1 MYQFASLLR
10 LNKPIGI
17 FLLFWP
23 CAWSL
28 AMTQWYVVNN
38 YLFIK
43 YLILFFVGSIIMRS
57 AGCVYN
63 DIVDKKIDIKVK
75 RTKKRLIASGKI
87 TTKTAWVVILLLLI
101 PALII
106 LFQFNNFSKILGL
119 SSGLLIITYPF
130 MKRITFWPQLFL
142 GFTFNWGVLLGWS
155 VFFENL
161 TTEIII
167 LYMAG
172 IFWTLGYDT
181 IYALQDRRDDL
192 KIRIKSTAIKF
203 GYDIKNFLFFCYIST
218 ITLLIGLGF
227 LTNRSFAYFVLLAIA
242 ALHLAYQVIIIQK
255 IKSNN
260 REKIQIVFNSN
271 NFFWNL
277 NIFNIFFRNLL
288 CLKTIPS

>member
-1 MYQFASLLR
+1 MRQFANLLR

-28 AMTQWYVVNN
+28 AMTQWFIINN

-43 YLILFFVGSIIMRS
+43 YLILFFIGSIIMRS

-63 DIVDKKIDIKVK
+63 DIVDKNVDIKVQ

-87 TTKTAWVVILLLLI
+87 TIKTAWLVILLLLI
-101 PALII
+101 PAFII

-161 TTEIII
+161 TIETIV
-167 LYMAG
+167 LYMAA

-192 KIRIKSTAIKF
+192 KIKIKSTAIKF
-203 GYDIKNFLFFCYIST
+203 GSDIKNFLFFCYISS
-218 ITLLIGLGF
+218 ITFLIALGF
-227 LTNRSFAYFVLLAIA
+227 LTNRSLVYFILLVIA
-242 ALHLAYQVIIIQK
+242 ALHLAYQVLTIKK

-260 REKIQIVFNSN
+260 KDKLQIVFNSN
-271 NFFWNL
+271 NSFGIL
-277 NIFNIFFRNLL
+277 IFLIFFLEIYNA
-288 CLKTIPS
+288 

>member
-1 MYQFASLLR
+1 MYQFANLLR

-28 AMTQWYVVNN
+28 AMTQWFVLNN

-43 YLILFFVGSIIMRS
+43 YLILFFIGSIIMRS

-63 DIVDKKIDIKVK
+63 DIIDKKIDIKVQ
-75 RTKKRLIASGKI
+75 RTKNRLIASGKI
-87 TTKTAWVVILLLLI
+87 TIKTAWLVILLLLI
-101 PALII
+101 PAFII

-119 SSGLLIITYPF
+119 SSGLLIVTYPF

-161 TTEIII
+161 TIETII

-172 IFWTLGYDT
+172 VFWTLGYDT

-192 KIRIKSTAIKF
+192 KIKVKSTAIKF
-203 GYDIKNFLFFCYIST
+203 GHDLKNFLSFCYISL
-218 ITLLIGLGF
+218 ITLLIALGL
-227 LTNRSFAYFVLLAIA
+227 LTDRSFLYFILIVIA
-242 ALHLAYQVIIIQK
+242 AMHLAYQVLIIQK

-260 REKIQIVFNSN
+260 KEKIQIVFNSN
-271 NFFWNL
+271 NSFGIL
-277 NIFNIFFRNLL
+277 IFLIFFLEIYNA
-288 CLKTIPS
+288 

>member
-1 MYQFASLLR
+1 MYQFVSLLR

-28 AMTQWYVVNN
+28 TMTQWFVVNN

-43 YLILFFVGSIIMRS
+43 YLILFFIGSIIMRS

-63 DIVDKKIDIKVK
+63 DIVDKKIDFRVQ

-87 TTKTAWVVILLLLI
+87 SVTTAWLSISFLII

-155 VFFENL
+155 VFFENITL
-161 TTEIII
+161 ETII
-167 LYMAG
+167 LYMTG
-172 IFWTLGYDT
+172 VFWTLGYDT
-181 IYALQDRRDDL
+181 IYALQDKVDDL
-192 KIRIKSTAIKF
+192 KIKVKSTAIKF
-203 GYDIKNFLFFCYIST
+203 GHDLKNLLFFCYISS
-218 ITLLIGLGF
+218 IALLVALGF
-227 LTNRSFAYFVLLAIA
+227 LTGRSFIYFILIAIA
-242 ALHLAYQVIIIQK
+242 ALHLAFQVIIIQK

-260 REKIQIVFNSN
+260 KDKIQKVFNSN
-271 NFFWNL
+271 NSFGL
-277 NIFNIFFRNLL
+277 LIFLIFFLE
-288 CLKTIPS
+288 IYYG

>member
-1 MYQFASLLR
+1 MYQFAELLR

-28 AMTQWYVVNN
+28 AMTQWFAVNDN
-38 YLFIK
+38 LFIK
-43 YLILFFVGSIIMRS
+43 YLILFFIGSIVMRS

-63 DIVDKKIDIKVK
+63 DIVDKNIDSKVQ
-75 RTKKRLIASGKI
+75 RTKKRLIASKKI
-87 TTKTAWVVILLLLI
+87 SVKTAWIIILLLLI
-101 PALII
+101 PAILI
-106 LFQFNNFSKILGL
+106 LLQFNNFSKILGL
-119 SSGLLIITYPF
+119 SSGLLILTYPF

-161 TTEIII
+161 KFETII
-167 LYMAG
+167 LYSAA

-203 GYDIKNFLFFCYIST
+203 KHDIKNFLFFCYISL
-218 ITLLIGLGF
+218 IALLIALGF
-227 LTNRSFAYFVLLAIA
+227 LTDRSLLYFILVITSSAHLIYQVLLIKKTNPNDRKK
-242 ALHLAYQVIIIQK
+242 IQK
-255 IKSNN
+255 
-260 REKIQIVFNSN
+260 VFNSN
-271 NFFWNL
+271 NFFGFL
-277 NIFNIFFRNLL
+277 IFLIFFLETYNA
-288 CLKTIPS
+288 

>member
-1 MYQFASLLR
+1 MYQFANLLR

-28 AMTQWYVVNN
+28 AMTQWFVLNN

-43 YLILFFVGSIIMRS
+43 YLILFFIGSIIMRS

-63 DIVDKKIDIKVK
+63 DIIDKKIDIKVQ
-75 RTKKRLIASGKI
+75 RTKNRLIASGKI
-87 TTKTAWVVILLLLI
+87 TIKTAWLVILLLLI
-101 PALII
+101 PAFII

-119 SSGLLIITYPF
+119 SSGLLIVTYPF

-161 TTEIII
+161 TIETII

-172 IFWTLGYDT
+172 VFWTLGYDT

-192 KIRIKSTAIKF
+192 KIKVKSTAIKF
-203 GYDIKNFLFFCYIST
+203 GHDLKNFLFFCYISL
-218 ITLLIGLGF
+218 ITLLIALGL
-227 LTNRSFAYFVLLAIA
+227 LTDRSFLYFVLIVIA
-242 ALHLAYQVIIIQK
+242 AMHLAYQVLIIQK

-260 REKIQIVFNSN
+260 KEKIQIVFNSN
-271 NFFWNL
+271 NSFGIL
-277 NIFNIFFRNLL
+277 IFLIFFLEIYNA
-288 CLKTIPS
+288 

>member
-1 MYQFASLLR
+1 MYQFTNLLR

-28 AMTQWYVVNN
+28 AMSQWFVLNN

-43 YLILFFVGSIIMRS
+43 YLILFFIGSIIMRS

-63 DIVDKKIDIKVK
+63 DIIDKKIDIKVQ
-75 RTKKRLIASGKI
+75 RTKNRLIASGKI
-87 TTKTAWVVILLLLI
+87 TIKTAWLVILLLLI
-101 PALII
+101 PAFII

-161 TTEIII
+161 TIETII

-172 IFWTLGYDT
+172 VFWTLGYDT
-181 IYALQDRRDDL
+181 IYALQDKRDDL
-192 KIRIKSTAIKF
+192 KIKVKSTAIKF
-203 GYDIKNFLFFCYIST
+203 GHDLKNFLFFCYISL
-218 ITLLIGLGF
+218 ITLLIALGL
-227 LTNRSFAYFVLLAIA
+227 LTDRSFLYFVLIVIA
-242 ALHLAYQVIIIQK
+242 AMHLAYQVLIIQK

-260 REKIQIVFNSN
+260 REKVQIVFNSN
-271 NFFWNL
+271 NSFGIL
-277 NIFNIFFRNLL
+277 IFLIFFLEIYNA
-288 CLKTIPS
+288 

>member
-1 MYQFASLLR
+1 MYQFVSLLR

-28 AMTQWYVVNN
+28 TMTQWFVVNY

-43 YLILFFVGSIIMRS
+43 YLILFFIGSIIMRS

-63 DIVDKKIDIKVK
+63 DIVDKKIDFRVQ

-87 TTKTAWVVILLLLI
+87 SVTTAWLSISFLII

-155 VFFENL
+155 VFFENITL
-161 TTEIII
+161 ETII
-167 LYMAG
+167 LYMTG
-172 IFWTLGYDT
+172 VFWTLGYDT
-181 IYALQDRRDDL
+181 IYALQDKVDDL
-192 KIRIKSTAIKF
+192 KIKVKSTAIKF
-203 GYDIKNFLFFCYIST
+203 RHDLKNFLFFCYISS
-218 ITLLIGLGF
+218 IALLVALGF
-227 LTNRSFAYFVLLAIA
+227 LTGRSFIYFILIAIA
-242 ALHLAYQVIIIQK
+242 ALHLAFQVIIIQK

-260 REKIQIVFNSN
+260 KDKIQKVFNSN
-271 NFFWNL
+271 NSFGL
-277 NIFNIFFRNLL
+277 LIFLIFFLE
-288 CLKTIPS
+288 IYYG

>member
-1 MYQFASLLR
+1 MYQFANLLR

-28 AMTQWYVVNN
+28 AMTQWFVLNN

-43 YLILFFVGSIIMRS
+43 YLILFFIGSIIMRS

-63 DIVDKKIDIKVK
+63 DIIDKKIDIKVQ
-75 RTKKRLIASGKI
+75 RTKNRLIASGKI
-87 TTKTAWVVILLLLI
+87 TIKTAWLVILLLLI
-101 PALII
+101 PAFII

-119 SSGLLIITYPF
+119 SSGLLIVTYPF

-161 TTEIII
+161 TIETII

-172 IFWTLGYDT
+172 VFWTLGYDT

-192 KIRIKSTAIKF
+192 KIKVKSTAIKF
-203 GYDIKNFLFFCYIST
+203 GHDLKNFLSFCYISL
-218 ITLLIGLGF
+218 ITLLIALGL
-227 LTNRSFAYFVLLAIA
+227 LTDRSFLYFVLIVIA
-242 ALHLAYQVIIIQK
+242 AMHLAYQVLIIQK

-260 REKIQIVFNSN
+260 KEKIQIVFNSN
-271 NFFWNL
+271 NSFGIL
-277 NIFNIFFRNLL
+277 IFLIFFLEIYNA
-288 CLKTIPS
+288 

>member
-1 MYQFASLLR
+1 MYQFVSLLR

-28 AMTQWYVVNN
+28 TMTQWSVVNN

-43 YLILFFVGSIIMRS
+43 YLILFFIGSIIMRS

-63 DIVDKKIDIKVK
+63 DIVDKKIDFRVQ

-87 TTKTAWVVILLLLI
+87 SVTTAWLSISFLII

-155 VFFENL
+155 VFFENITL
-161 TTEIII
+161 ETII
-167 LYMAG
+167 LYMTG
-172 IFWTLGYDT
+172 VFWTLGYDT
-181 IYALQDRRDDL
+181 IYALQDKVDDL
-192 KIRIKSTAIKF
+192 KIKVKSTAIKF
-203 GYDIKNFLFFCYIST
+203 GHDLKNFLFFCYISS
-218 ITLLIGLGF
+218 IALLVALGF
-227 LTNRSFAYFVLLAIA
+227 LTGRSFIYFILIAIA
-242 ALHLAYQVIIIQK
+242 ALHLVFQVIIIQK

-260 REKIQIVFNSN
+260 KDKIQKVFNSN
-271 NFFWNL
+271 NSFGL
-277 NIFNIFFRNLL
+277 LIFLIFFLE
-288 CLKTIPS
+288 IYYG

>member
-1 MYQFASLLR
+1 MCQFANLLR

-28 AMTQWYVVNN
+28 AMTQWFIVNN

-43 YLILFFVGSIIMRS
+43 YLILFFIGSIIMRS

-63 DIVDKKIDIKVK
+63 DIVDKNVDIKVQ

-87 TTKTAWVVILLLLI
+87 TIKTAWLIILLLLI

-119 SSGLLIITYPF
+119 SSGLLIIAYPF

-161 TTEIII
+161 TIETIV
-167 LYMAG
+167 LYMAA

-192 KIRIKSTAIKF
+192 KIKIKSTAIKF
-203 GYDIKNFLFFCYIST
+203 GSDIKNFLFFCYISS
-218 ITLLIGLGF
+218 ITFLIALGF
-227 LTNRSFAYFVLLAIA
+227 LTNRSLIYFILLVIA
-242 ALHLAYQVIIIQK
+242 ALHLAYQVLMIKK

-260 REKIQIVFNSN
+260 KDKIQIVFNSN
-271 NFFWNL
+271 NSFGIL
-277 NIFNIFFRNLL
+277 IFLIFFLEIYNA
-288 CLKTIPS
+288 

>member
-1 MYQFASLLR
+1 MRQFANLLR

-28 AMTQWYVVNN
+28 AMTQWFIINN

-43 YLILFFVGSIIMRS
+43 YLILFFIGSIIMRS

-63 DIVDKKIDIKVK
+63 DIVDKNVDIKVQ

-87 TTKTAWVVILLLLI
+87 TIKTAWLIILLLLI
-101 PALII
+101 PAFII

-161 TTEIII
+161 TIETIV
-167 LYMAG
+167 LYMAA

-192 KIRIKSTAIKF
+192 KIKIKSTAIKF
-203 GYDIKNFLFFCYIST
+203 GSDIKNFLFFCYISS
-218 ITLLIGLGF
+218 ITFLIALGF
-227 LTNRSFAYFVLLAIA
+227 LTNRSLVYFILLVIA
-242 ALHLAYQVIIIQK
+242 ALHLAYQVLTIKK

-260 REKIQIVFNSN
+260 KDKIQIVFNSN
-271 NFFWNL
+271 NSFGVL
-277 NIFNIFFRNLL
+277 IFLIFFLEIYNA
-288 CLKTIPS
+288 

>member
-1 MYQFASLLR
+1 MRQFANLLR

-28 AMTQWYVVNN
+28 AMTQWFIINN

-43 YLILFFVGSIIMRS
+43 YLILFFIGSIIMRS

-63 DIVDKKIDIKVK
+63 DIVDKNVDIKVQ

-87 TTKTAWVVILLLLI
+87 TIKTAWLVILLLLI
-101 PALII
+101 PAFII

-161 TTEIII
+161 TIETIV
-167 LYMAG
+167 LYMAA

-192 KIRIKSTAIKF
+192 KIKIKSTAIKF
-203 GYDIKNFLFFCYIST
+203 GSDIKNFLFFCYISS
-218 ITLLIGLGF
+218 ISFLIALGF
-227 LTNRSFAYFVLLAIA
+227 LTNRSLVYFILLVIA
-242 ALHLAYQVIIIQK
+242 ALHLAYQVLMIKK

-260 REKIQIVFNSN
+260 KDKLQIVFNSN
-271 NFFWNL
+271 NSFGIL
-277 NIFNIFFRNLL
+277 IFLIFFLEIYNA
-288 CLKTIPS
+288 

>member
-1 MYQFASLLR
+1 MRQFANLLR

-28 AMTQWYVVNN
+28 AMTQWFIINN

-43 YLILFFVGSIIMRS
+43 YLILFFIGSIVMRS

-63 DIVDKKIDIKVK
+63 DIVDKNVDIKVQ

-87 TTKTAWVVILLLLI
+87 TIKTAWLIILLLLI

-119 SSGLLIITYPF
+119 SSGLLIIAYPF

-161 TTEIII
+161 TIETIV
-167 LYMAG
+167 LYMAA

-192 KIRIKSTAIKF
+192 KIKIKSTAIKF
-203 GYDIKNFLFFCYIST
+203 GSDIKNFLFFCYISS
-218 ITLLIGLGF
+218 ITFLIALGF
-227 LTNRSFAYFVLLAIA
+227 LTNRSLVYFILLVIA
-242 ALHLAYQVIIIQK
+242 ALHLAYQVLMIKK

-260 REKIQIVFNSN
+260 KDKLQIVFNSN
-271 NFFWNL
+271 NSFGIL
-277 NIFNIFFRNLL
+277 IFLIFFLEIYNA
-288 CLKTIPS
+288 

>member
-1 MYQFASLLR
+1 MYQFANLLR

-28 AMTQWYVVNN
+28 AMTQWFVLNN

-43 YLILFFVGSIIMRS
+43 YLILFFIGSIIMRS
-57 AGCVYN
+57 AGCIYN
-63 DIVDKKIDIKVK
+63 DIIDKKIDIKVQ
-75 RTKKRLIASGKI
+75 RTKNRLIASGKI
-87 TTKTAWVVILLLLI
+87 TIKTAWLVILLLLI
-101 PALII
+101 PAFII

-119 SSGLLIITYPF
+119 SSGLLIVTYPF

-161 TTEIII
+161 TIETII

-172 IFWTLGYDT
+172 VFWTLGYDT

-192 KIRIKSTAIKF
+192 KIKVKSTAIKF
-203 GYDIKNFLFFCYIST
+203 GHDLKNFLSFCYISL
-218 ITLLIGLGF
+218 ITLLIALGL
-227 LTNRSFAYFVLLAIA
+227 LTDRSFLYFVLIVIA
-242 ALHLAYQVIIIQK
+242 AMHLAYQVLIIQK

-260 REKIQIVFNSN
+260 REKVQIVFNSN
-271 NFFWNL
+271 NSFGIL
-277 NIFNIFFRNLL
+277 IFLIFFLEIYNA
-288 CLKTIPS
+288 

>member
-1 MYQFASLLR
+1 MYQFANLLR
-10 LNKPIGI
+10 LNKPTGI

-28 AMTQWYVVNN
+28 AMTQWFVVNN
-38 YLFIK
+38 YLFIE
-43 YLILFFVGSIIMRS
+43 YLILFFIGSVIMRS

-63 DIVDKKIDIKVK
+63 DIVDKKIDIKVQ
-75 RTKKRLIASGKI
+75 RTKNRLIASGKI
-87 TTKTAWVVILLLLI
+87 TIKTAWFVILLLLI
-101 PALII
+101 PAFII

-142 GFTFNWGVLLGWS
+142 GFAFNWGVLLGWS

-161 TTEIII
+161 TIETII

-192 KIRIKSTAIKF
+192 KIKVKSTAIKF
-203 GYDIKNFLFFCYIST
+203 GHDIKNFLSFCYISL
-218 ITLLIGLGF
+218 ITLLIALGF
-227 LTNRSFAYFVLLAIA
+227 LTDRSFLYFILIALAA
-242 ALHLAYQVIIIQK
+242 VHLAYQILIIQK

-260 REKIQIVFNSN
+260 REKVQIVFNSN
-271 NFFWNL
+271 NSFGIL
-277 NIFNIFFRNLL
+277 IFLIFFLEIYNA
-288 CLKTIPS
+288 

>member
-1 MYQFASLLR
+1 MYQFVSLLR

-28 AMTQWYVVNN
+28 TMTQWFVVNN

-43 YLILFFVGSIIMRS
+43 YLILFFIGSIIMRS

-63 DIVDKKIDIKVK
+63 DIVDKKIDYRVQ

-87 TTKTAWVVILLLLI
+87 SVTTAWISISFLII

-155 VFFENL
+155 VFFENITL
-161 TTEIII
+161 ETII
-167 LYMAG
+167 LYMTG
-172 IFWTLGYDT
+172 VFWTLGYDT
-181 IYALQDRRDDL
+181 IYALQDKVDDL
-192 KIRIKSTAIKF
+192 KIKVKSTAIKF
-203 GYDIKNFLFFCYIST
+203 GHDLKNFLFFCYISS
-218 ITLLIGLGF
+218 IALLVALGF
-227 LTNRSFAYFVLLAIA
+227 LTGRSFIYFILIAIA
-242 ALHLAYQVIIIQK
+242 ALHLAFQVIIIQK

-260 REKIQIVFNSN
+260 KDKIQKVFNSN
-271 NFFWNL
+271 NSFGL
-277 NIFNIFFRNLL
+277 LIFLIFFLE
-288 CLKTIPS
+288 IYYG

>member
-1 MYQFASLLR
+1 MRQFANLLR

-28 AMTQWYVVNN
+28 AMSQWFVLNN

-43 YLILFFVGSIIMRS
+43 YLILFFIGSIVMRS

-63 DIVDKKIDIKVK
+63 DIVDKNVDIKVQ

-87 TTKTAWVVILLLLI
+87 TIKTAWLVILLLLI
-101 PALII
+101 PAFII

-161 TTEIII
+161 TIETIV
-167 LYMAG
+167 LYMAA

-192 KIRIKSTAIKF
+192 KIKIKSTAIKF
-203 GYDIKNFLFFCYIST
+203 GSDIKNFLFFCYISS
-218 ITLLIGLGF
+218 ITFLIALGF
-227 LTNRSFAYFVLLAIA
+227 LTNRSLVYFILLVIA
-242 ALHLAYQVIIIQK
+242 ALHLAYQVLMIKK

-260 REKIQIVFNSN
+260 KDKLQIVFNSN
-271 NFFWNL
+271 NSFGIL
-277 NIFNIFFRNLL
+277 IFLIFFLEIYNA
-288 CLKTIPS
+288 

>member
-1 MYQFASLLR
+1 MYQFTNLLR

-28 AMTQWYVVNN
+28 AMSQWFVLNN

-43 YLILFFVGSIIMRS
+43 YLILFFIGSIIMRS

-63 DIVDKKIDIKVK
+63 DIIDKKIDIKVQ
-75 RTKKRLIASGKI
+75 RTKNRLIASGKI
-87 TTKTAWVVILLLLI
+87 TIKTAWLVILLLLI
-101 PALII
+101 PAVII

-119 SSGLLIITYPF
+119 SSGLLIVTYPF

-161 TTEIII
+161 TIETII

-172 IFWTLGYDT
+172 VFWTLGYDT

-192 KIRIKSTAIKF
+192 KIKVKSTAIKF
-203 GYDIKNFLFFCYIST
+203 GHDLKNFLSFCYISL
-218 ITLLIGLGF
+218 ITLLIALGL
-227 LTNRSFAYFVLLAIA
+227 LTDRSFLYFVLIVIA
-242 ALHLAYQVIIIQK
+242 AMHLAYQVLIIQK

-260 REKIQIVFNSN
+260 REKVQIVFNSN
-271 NFFWNL
+271 NSFGIL
-277 NIFNIFFRNLL
+277 IFLIFFLEIYNA
-288 CLKTIPS
+288 

>member
-1 MYQFASLLR
+1 MYQFVSLLR

-28 AMTQWYVVNN
+28 TMTQWFVVNN

-43 YLILFFVGSIIMRS
+43 YLILFFIGSIIMRS

-63 DIVDKKIDIKVK
+63 DIVDKKIDFRVQ

-87 TTKTAWVVILLLLI
+87 SVTTAWISISFLII

-155 VFFENL
+155 VFFENITL
-161 TTEIII
+161 ETII
-167 LYMAG
+167 LYMTG
-172 IFWTLGYDT
+172 VFWTLGYDT
-181 IYALQDRRDDL
+181 IYALQDKVDDL
-192 KIRIKSTAIKF
+192 KIKVKSTAIKF
-203 GYDIKNFLFFCYIST
+203 RHDIKNFLFFCYISL
-218 ITLLIGLGF
+218 ITLLVALGF
-227 LTNRSFAYFVLLAIA
+227 LTERSFIYFILITIA
-242 ALHLAYQVIIIQK
+242 ALHLAFQVIIIQK

-260 REKIQIVFNSN
+260 KDKIQKVFNSN
-271 NFFWNL
+271 NSFGL
-277 NIFNIFFRNLL
+277 LIFLIFFLE
-288 CLKTIPS
+288 IYYG

>member
-1 MYQFASLLR
+1 MRQFANLLR

-28 AMTQWYVVNN
+28 AMTQWFIINN

-43 YLILFFVGSIIMRS
+43 YLILFFIGSIIMRS

-63 DIVDKKIDIKVK
+63 DIVDKNVDIKVQ

-87 TTKTAWVVILLLLI
+87 TIKTAWLIILLLLI
-101 PALII
+101 PAFII

-161 TTEIII
+161 TIETIV
-167 LYMAG
+167 LYMAA

-192 KIRIKSTAIKF
+192 KIKIKSTAIKF
-203 GYDIKNFLFFCYIST
+203 GSDIKNFLFFCYISS
-218 ITLLIGLGF
+218 ITFLIALGF
-227 LTNRSFAYFVLLAIA
+227 LTNRSLVYFILLVIA
-242 ALHLAYQVIIIQK
+242 ALHLAYQVLMIKK

-260 REKIQIVFNSN
+260 KDKLQIVFNSN
-271 NFFWNL
+271 NSFGIL
-277 NIFNIFFRNLL
+277 IFLIFFLEIYNA
-288 CLKTIPS
+288 

>member
-1 MYQFASLLR
+1 MYQFVSLLR

-28 AMTQWYVVNN
+28 TMTQWFVVNN

-43 YLILFFVGSIIMRS
+43 YLILFFIGSIIMRS

-63 DIVDKKIDIKVK
+63 DIVDKKIDFRVQ

-87 TTKTAWVVILLLLI
+87 SVTTAWLSISFLII

-155 VFFENL
+155 VFFENITL
-161 TTEIII
+161 ETII
-167 LYMAG
+167 LYMTG
-172 IFWTLGYDT
+172 VFWTLGYDT
-181 IYALQDRRDDL
+181 IYALQDKVDDL
-192 KIRIKSTAIKF
+192 KIKVKSTAIKF
-203 GYDIKNFLFFCYIST
+203 RHDIKNFLFFCYISL
-218 ITLLIGLGF
+218 ITLLVALGF
-227 LTNRSFAYFVLLAIA
+227 LTGRSFIYFILIAIA
-242 ALHLAYQVIIIQK
+242 ALHLVFQVIIIQK

-260 REKIQIVFNSN
+260 KDKIQKVFNSN
-271 NFFWNL
+271 NSFGL
-277 NIFNIFFRNLL
+277 LIFLIFFLE
-288 CLKTIPS
+288 IYYG

>member
-1 MYQFASLLR
+1 MYQFANLLR

-28 AMTQWYVVNN
+28 AMTQWFVLNN

-43 YLILFFVGSIIMRS
+43 YLILFFIGSIIMRS

-63 DIVDKKIDIKVK
+63 DIIDKKIDIKVQ
-75 RTKKRLIASGKI
+75 RTKNRLIASGKI
-87 TTKTAWVVILLLLI
+87 TIKTAWLVILLLLI
-101 PALII
+101 PAVII

-161 TTEIII
+161 TIETII

-172 IFWTLGYDT
+172 VFWTLGYDT
-181 IYALQDRRDDL
+181 IYALQDKRDDL
-192 KIRIKSTAIKF
+192 KIKVKSTAIKF
-203 GYDIKNFLFFCYIST
+203 GHDLKNFLFFCYISL
-218 ITLLIGLGF
+218 ITLLIALGL
-227 LTNRSFAYFVLLAIA
+227 LTDRSFLYFVLIVIA
-242 ALHLAYQVIIIQK
+242 AMHLTYQVLIIQK

-260 REKIQIVFNSN
+260 REKVQIVFNSN
-271 NFFWNL
+271 NSFGIL
-277 NIFNIFFRNLL
+277 IFLIFFLEIYNA
-288 CLKTIPS
+288 

>member
-1 MYQFASLLR
+1 MYQFANLLR

-28 AMTQWYVVNN
+28 AMTQWFVLNN

-43 YLILFFVGSIIMRS
+43 YLILFFIGSIIMRS
-57 AGCVYN
+57 AGCIYN
-63 DIVDKKIDIKVK
+63 DIIDKKIDIKVQ
-75 RTKKRLIASGKI
+75 RTKNRLIASGKI
-87 TTKTAWVVILLLLI
+87 TIKTAWLVILLLLI
-101 PALII
+101 PAFII

-161 TTEIII
+161 TIETII

-172 IFWTLGYDT
+172 VFWTLGYDT

-192 KIRIKSTAIKF
+192 KIKVKSTAIKF
-203 GYDIKNFLFFCYIST
+203 GHDLKNFLSFCYISL
-218 ITLLIGLGF
+218 ITLLIALGL
-227 LTNRSFAYFVLLAIA
+227 LTDRSFLYFVLIVIA
-242 ALHLAYQVIIIQK
+242 AMHLAYQVLIIQK

-260 REKIQIVFNSN
+260 REKVQMVFNSN
-271 NFFWNL
+271 NSFGIL
-277 NIFNIFFRNLL
+277 IFLIFFLEIYNA
-288 CLKTIPS
+288 

>member
-1 MYQFASLLR
+1 MYQFTNLLR

-28 AMTQWYVVNN
+28 AMSQWFVLNN

-43 YLILFFVGSIIMRS
+43 YLILFFIGSIIMRS

-63 DIVDKKIDIKVK
+63 DIIDKKIDIKVQ
-75 RTKKRLIASGKI
+75 RTKNRLIASGKI
-87 TTKTAWVVILLLLI
+87 TIKTAWLVILFLLI
-101 PALII
+101 PAVII

-161 TTEIII
+161 TIETII

-172 IFWTLGYDT
+172 VFWTLGYDT

-192 KIRIKSTAIKF
+192 KIKVKSTAIKF
-203 GYDIKNFLFFCYIST
+203 GHDLKNFLSFCYISL
-218 ITLLIGLGF
+218 ITLLIALGL
-227 LTNRSFAYFVLLAIA
+227 LTDRSFLYFVLIVIA
-242 ALHLAYQVIIIQK
+242 AMHLAYQVLIIQK

-260 REKIQIVFNSN
+260 REKVQIVFNSN
-271 NFFWNL
+271 NSFGIL
-277 NIFNIFFRNLL
+277 IFLIFFLEIYNA
-288 CLKTIPS
+288 

>member
-1 MYQFASLLR
+1 MRQFANLLR
-10 LNKPIGI
+10 LNKPIGV

-28 AMTQWYVVNN
+28 AMTQWFIINN

-43 YLILFFVGSIIMRS
+43 FLILFFIGSIIMRS

-63 DIVDKKIDIKVK
+63 DIVDKNVDIKVQ

-87 TTKTAWVVILLLLI
+87 TIKTAWLIILLLLI

-119 SSGLLIITYPF
+119 SSGLLIIAYPF

-161 TTEIII
+161 TIETIV
-167 LYMAG
+167 LYMAA

-192 KIRIKSTAIKF
+192 KIKIKSTAIKF
-203 GYDIKNFLFFCYIST
+203 GSDIKNFLFFCYISS
-218 ITLLIGLGF
+218 ITFLIALGF
-227 LTNRSFAYFVLLAIA
+227 ITNRSLVYFILLVIA
-242 ALHLAYQVIIIQK
+242 ALHLAYQVLTIKK

-260 REKIQIVFNSN
+260 KDKIQIVFNSN
-271 NFFWNL
+271 NSFGFL
-277 NIFNIFFRNLL
+277 IFLIFFLEIYNA
-288 CLKTIPS
+288 

>member
-1 MYQFASLLR
+1 MRQFANLLR

-28 AMTQWYVVNN
+28 AMTQWFIINN

-43 YLILFFVGSIIMRS
+43 YLILFFIGSIIMRS

-63 DIVDKKIDIKVK
+63 DIVDKNVDIKVQ

-87 TTKTAWVVILLLLI
+87 TIKTAWLVILLLLI
-101 PALII
+101 PAFII

-161 TTEIII
+161 TIETIV
-167 LYMAG
+167 LYMAA

-192 KIRIKSTAIKF
+192 KIKIKSTAIKF
-203 GYDIKNFLFFCYIST
+203 GSDIKNFLFFCYISS
-218 ITLLIGLGF
+218 ISFLIALGF
-227 LTNRSFAYFVLLAIA
+227 LTNRSIVYFILLVIA
-242 ALHLAYQVIIIQK
+242 ALHLAYQVLTIKK

-260 REKIQIVFNSN
+260 KDKIQIVFNSN
-271 NFFWNL
+271 NSFGIL
-277 NIFNIFFRNLL
+277 IFLIFFLEIYNA
-288 CLKTIPS
+288 

>member
-1 MYQFASLLR
+1 MYQFANLLR

-28 AMTQWYVVNN
+28 AMTQWFVQNN

-43 YLILFFVGSIIMRS
+43 YLIIFFIGSIIMRS

-63 DIVDKKIDIKVK
+63 DIIDKKIDIKVQ
-75 RTKKRLIASGKI
+75 RTKNRLIASGKI
-87 TTKTAWVVILLLLI
+87 TIKTAWLVILLLLI
-101 PALII
+101 PAFII

-119 SSGLLIITYPF
+119 SSGLLIVTYPF

-161 TTEIII
+161 TIETII

-172 IFWTLGYDT
+172 VFWTLGYDT

-192 KIRIKSTAIKF
+192 KIKVKSTAIKF
-203 GYDIKNFLFFCYIST
+203 GHDLKNFLSFCYISL
-218 ITLLIGLGF
+218 ITLLIALGF
-227 LTNRSFAYFVLLAIA
+227 LTDRSFLYFILIVIA
-242 ALHLAYQVIIIQK
+242 AMHLAYQVLIIQK

-260 REKIQIVFNSN
+260 KDKVQIVFNSN
-271 NFFWNL
+271 NSFGIL
-277 NIFNIFFRNLL
+277 IFLIFFLEIYNA
-288 CLKTIPS
+288 

>member
-1 MYQFASLLR
+1 MYQFAELLR

-28 AMTQWYVVNN
+28 AMTQWFAVNDN
-38 YLFIK
+38 LFIK
-43 YLILFFVGSIIMRS
+43 YLILFFIGSIVMRS

-63 DIVDKKIDIKVK
+63 DIVDKNIDSKVQ
-75 RTKKRLIASGKI
+75 RTKKRLIASKKI
-87 TTKTAWVVILLLLI
+87 SVKTAWIIILLLLI
-101 PALII
+101 PAILI
-106 LFQFNNFSKILGL
+106 LLQFNNFSKILGL
-119 SSGLLIITYPF
+119 SSGLLILTYPF

-161 TTEIII
+161 KFETII
-167 LYMAG
+167 LYSAT

-203 GYDIKNFLFFCYIST
+203 KHDIKNFLFFCYISL
-218 ITLLIGLGF
+218 IALLIALGF
-227 LTNRSFAYFVLLAIA
+227 LTDRSLLYFILVITSSAHLIYQVLLIKKTNPNDRKK
-242 ALHLAYQVIIIQK
+242 IQK
-255 IKSNN
+255 
-260 REKIQIVFNSN
+260 VFNSN
-271 NFFWNL
+271 NFFGFL
-277 NIFNIFFRNLL
+277 IFLIFFLENYNA
-288 CLKTIPS
+288 

>member
-1 MYQFASLLR
+1 MYQFVSLLR

-28 AMTQWYVVNN
+28 TMTQWFVVNN

-43 YLILFFVGSIIMRS
+43 YLILFFIGSIIMRS
-57 AGCVYN
+57 TGCVYN
-63 DIVDKKIDIKVK
+63 DIVDKKIDFRVQ

-87 TTKTAWVVILLLLI
+87 SVTTAWLSISFLII

-155 VFFENL
+155 VFFENITL
-161 TTEIII
+161 ETII
-167 LYMAG
+167 LYMTG
-172 IFWTLGYDT
+172 VFWTLGYDT
-181 IYALQDRRDDL
+181 IYALQDKVDDL
-192 KIRIKSTAIKF
+192 KIKVKSTAIKF
-203 GYDIKNFLFFCYIST
+203 GHDLKNFLFFCYISS
-218 ITLLIGLGF
+218 ITLLVALGF
-227 LTNRSFAYFVLLAIA
+227 LTGRSFIYFILIAIA
-242 ALHLAYQVIIIQK
+242 ALHLIFQVIIIQK

-260 REKIQIVFNSN
+260 KDKIQKVFNSN
-271 NFFWNL
+271 NSFGL
-277 NIFNIFFRNLL
+277 LIFLIFFLE
-288 CLKTIPS
+288 IYYG

>member
-1 MYQFASLLR
+1 MYQFANLLR

-28 AMTQWYVVNN
+28 AMTQWFVLNN

-43 YLILFFVGSIIMRS
+43 YLILFFIGSIIMRS
-57 AGCVYN
+57 TGCVYN
-63 DIVDKKIDIKVK
+63 DIIDKKIDIKVQ
-75 RTKKRLIASGKI
+75 RTKNRLIASGKI
-87 TTKTAWVVILLLLI
+87 TIKTAWLVILLLLI
-101 PALII
+101 PAFII

-119 SSGLLIITYPF
+119 SSGLLIVTYPF

-161 TTEIII
+161 TIETII

-172 IFWTLGYDT
+172 VFWTLGYDT

-192 KIRIKSTAIKF
+192 KIKVKSTAIKF
-203 GYDIKNFLFFCYIST
+203 GHDLKNFLSFCYISL
-218 ITLLIGLGF
+218 ITLLIALGL
-227 LTNRSFAYFVLLAIA
+227 LTDRSFLYFVLIVIA
-242 ALHLAYQVIIIQK
+242 AIHLAYQVLIIQK

-260 REKIQIVFNSN
+260 KDKVQIVFNSN
-271 NFFWNL
+271 NSFGIL
-277 NIFNIFFRNLL
+277 IFLIFFLEIYNA
-288 CLKTIPS
+288 

>member
-1 MYQFASLLR
+1 MYQFANLLR

-28 AMTQWYVVNN
+28 AMTQWFVLNN

-43 YLILFFVGSIIMRS
+43 YLILFFIGSIIMRS

-63 DIVDKKIDIKVK
+63 DIIDKKIDIKVQ
-75 RTKKRLIASGKI
+75 RTKNRLIASGKI
-87 TTKTAWVVILLLLI
+87 KIKTAWLIILLLLI
-101 PALII
+101 PAFII

-119 SSGLLIITYPF
+119 SSGLLIVTYPF

-161 TTEIII
+161 TIETII

-172 IFWTLGYDT
+172 VFWTLGYDT

-192 KIRIKSTAIKF
+192 KIKVKSTAIKF
-203 GYDIKNFLFFCYIST
+203 GHDLKNFLFFCYISL
-218 ITLLIGLGF
+218 ITLLIALGL
-227 LTNRSFAYFVLLAIA
+227 LTDRSFLYFVLIVIA
-242 ALHLAYQVIIIQK
+242 AMHLAYQVLIIQK

-260 REKIQIVFNSN
+260 REKVQIVFNSN
-271 NFFWNL
+271 NSFGVL
-277 NIFNIFFRNLL
+277 IFLIFFLEIYNA
-288 CLKTIPS
+288 